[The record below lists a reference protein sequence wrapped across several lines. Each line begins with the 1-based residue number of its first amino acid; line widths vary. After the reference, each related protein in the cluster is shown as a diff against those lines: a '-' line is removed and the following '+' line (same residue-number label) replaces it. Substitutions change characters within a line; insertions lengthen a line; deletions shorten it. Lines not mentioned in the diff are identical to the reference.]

1 MSLTTLAMSLSQTC
15 LVQNENFT
23 AIFVESNVPR
33 YQKVDGYIPTLL
45 FVTFTTLG
53 LNLFWRKSFVLSRDM
68 PVVLLS
74 ELFAI
79 VVLTFKLWEP
89 WIITVVTVIACCL
102 LHHVFKSGSQSQ
114 KPRNSLDGQDVTNFI
129 LTACSIYALIHQNNQ
144 MLLKEKAEEKQFHL
158 MKLWISIPILSL
170 FQLIR

>member
-1 MSLTTLAMSLSQTC
+1 MSLSNNC
-15 LVQNENFT
+15 LAQNENLI
-23 AIFVESNVPR
+23 AIFGESNVPR
-33 YQKVDGYIPTLL
+33 YQKVGGYLHTLI
-45 FVTFTTLG
+45 FVTFTTIG

-79 VVLTFKLWEP
+79 LVLTFKLWEP

-114 KPRNSLDGQDVTNFI
+114 KPRNSLDCQDLTNFI

-158 MKLWISIPILSL
+158 MKLWISIPMLSL